1 MANIK
6 PVSDLRNYNEVLRDV
21 KAGEPVYLTRN
32 GRGCYVI
39 VDINEYEEYERQVA
53 INTLMSELEK
63 GRKSGEEEG
72 YLSYE
77 ELGEAL
83 RDDGWLIPHKDG
95 EALEDDEHED

>member
-1 MANIK
+1 
-6 PVSDLRNYNEVLRDV
+6 
-21 KAGEPVYLTRN
+21 
-32 GRGCYVI
+32 
-39 VDINEYEEYERQVA
+39 
-53 INTLMSELEK
+53 MSELEK